1 MTERREAIRKFIE
14 ARNEVTIGE
23 LAEQFSKWSEMTLRR
38 DLAFLENAG
47 FIILTR
53 GGARRIPYRYGML
66 EDIYSEREQR
76 NHEAKQI
83 IASKAAALVEPGKG
97 IYIDCGTTA
106 MAFARE
112 LPDCNMVVITS
123 APNVALDI
131 IMRKEKPSVF
141 MLGGTL
147 SRKEIAVSDPEIPE
161 QLSKLNIETA
171 FMTAS
176 AYDPK
181 YGFTVGTQTG
191 AIFKRAV
198 IKRAKKV
205 VMMLDSSK
213 SGGLLPFT
221 FAMPEDVDILV
232 TDGAMDKNIAAGL
245 ENKIALVL

>member
-221 FAMPEDVDILV
+221 FAMPEDVNILV
-232 TDGAMDKNIAAGL
+232 TDGAMDKDIAAGL

>member
-221 FAMPEDVDILV
+221 FAMPEDVNILV
-232 TDGAMDKNIAAGL
+232 TDGAMDKDIAVGL

>member
-14 ARNEVTIGE
+14 ARGEVSIGE
-23 LAEQFSKWSEMTLRR
+23 LAEHFSKWSEMTLRR
-38 DLAFLENAG
+38 DLAVLEKSGN
-47 FIILTR
+47 IILTR
-53 GGARRIPYRYGML
+53 GGARRMPYRYGML

-76 NHEAKQI
+76 NHEAKQL
-83 IASKAAALVEPGKG
+83 IASKAAQLVEPGQG
-97 IYIDCGTTA
+97 IYIDSGTTA
-106 MAFARE
+106 MAFANE
-112 LPDCNMVVITS
+112 LPDCNLVVITA
-123 APNVALDI
+123 APNIALEI
-131 IMRKEKPSVF
+131 AMRKEKPSIF

-147 SRKEIAVSDPEIPE
+147 SRKEISVADPEIPA
-161 QLSKLNIETA
+161 QLEKLNIETA

-176 AYDPK
+176 AYDEK
-181 YGFTVGTQTG
+181 FGFTVGTQAG

-198 IKRAKKV
+198 MKRAKKV

>member
-1 MTERREAIRKFIE
+1 MHERRDAILKFIE
-14 ARNEVTIGE
+14 VSGE
-23 LAEQFSKWSEMTLRR
+23 ISIAALAERFSKWSEMTLRR
-38 DLAFLENAG
+38 DLAFLEKAG
-47 FIILTR
+47 FLILTR

-76 NHEAKQI
+76 NHEEKQT
-83 IASKAAALVEPGKG
+83 IAAKAAALVEPGKG

-112 LPDCNMVVITS
+112 VPDCSMVVITS
-123 APNVALDI
+123 APNIALDI

-147 SRKEIAVSDPEIPE
+147 SRKEIAVSDPEVPA
-161 QLSKLNIETA
+161 QLEKLNIETA

-176 AYDPK
+176 AYDEK
-181 YGFTVGTQTG
+181 FGFTVGTQAG

-198 IKRAKKV
+198 MKRAKKV

-221 FAMPEDVDILV
+221 FATPEDVDILV

>member
-14 ARNEVTIGE
+14 AHGEVSISE
-23 LAEQFSKWSEMTLRR
+23 LAENFSGWSEMTLRR
-38 DLAFLENAG
+38 DLAFLEKAG

-76 NHEAKQI
+76 NHEEKQT
-83 IASKAAALVEPGKG
+83 IAAKAAALVEPGKG

-112 LPDCNMVVITS
+112 VPDCNLVVITS
-123 APNVALDI
+123 TPNIALDI

-147 SRKEIAVSDPEIPE
+147 SRKEIAVSDPEVPV
-161 QLSKLNIETA
+161 QLEKLNIETA

-213 SGGLLPFT
+213 SCGLLPFT
-221 FAMPEDVDILV
+221 FAMPEDVNVLV
-232 TDGAMDKNIAAGL
+232 TDGKL
-245 ENKIALVL
+245 EPEISAELEQRIALVL